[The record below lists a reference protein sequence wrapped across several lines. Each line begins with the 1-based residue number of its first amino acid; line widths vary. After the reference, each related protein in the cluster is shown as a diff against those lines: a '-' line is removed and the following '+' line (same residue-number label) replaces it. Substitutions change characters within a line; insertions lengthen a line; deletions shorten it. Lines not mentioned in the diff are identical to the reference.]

1 MSHISPSE
9 VFRVP
14 PVLRVQH
21 AGIFP
26 AARRRSGTLRRF
38 LTVAAATVLAGGPGL
53 AYGAPGN
60 VPATGQKSPGCIAS
74 GTEEAINAA
83 LVGEG
88 AAAVLCPGAVF
99 SLHHEVRFTAPRQQL
114 YTQGRPT
121 GTSRAVLRV
130 ADASLT
136 NAVMGYYQEGAAVRN
151 IEIDGNRDRLGWAQG
166 GALVEMGGTDNQVVE
181 GVYVH
186 DTRSWSGI
194 HFAGGKI
201 HDSTPTCQNGRI
213 VGNTVGP
220 SGSDKGRKWAD
231 GISLDCGHSLVEN
244 NTVTDATDGGIVIF
258 GAPGSIIQ
266 HNTVTA
272 LTRTLLGGINMVDYF
287 PTDGNY
293 TGTVVRNNTV
303 DAKGAFIKV
312 GIAMGSQVWDC
323 PTKTVYG
330 GTVKDNVLTGA
341 HFGYGY
347 AASGVR
353 DWTVTGNKD
362 EAQHVGVAGDG
373 CGGHNSRPAGF
384 QFDARSG
391 NFQSDFRPSTL
402 HYLLSVTEGP
412 ASPAKS
418 SASPTGGAAT
428 PTTNGGAAP
437 ASTPTSSAS
446 GAAASG
452 LTVQSA
458 KYHSLAKT
466 GASGNFAVIC
476 AGAVAFLG
484 AGAGI
489 WLKARKRRTTSS

>member
-1 MSHISPSE
+1 MPRSLSVH
-9 VFRVP
+9 R
-14 PVLRVQH
+14 
-21 AGIFP
+21 AGTLP
-26 AARRRSGTLRRF
+26 AARRRSGSFRRF
-38 LTVAAATVLAGGPGL
+38 LTVAAATVLVGGPGL

-60 VPATGQKSPGCIAS
+60 TPATVQKSPGCIAS

-88 AAAVLCPGAVF
+88 AQAVLCPGAVF

-121 GTSRAVLRV
+121 GASRAVLRV

-151 IEIDGNRDRLGWAQG
+151 IEVDGDRDRLGWAQG
-166 GALVEMGGTDNQVVE
+166 GALVEMGGTNNQVVE

-213 VGNTVGP
+213 VDNTVGP
-220 SGSDKGRKWAD
+220 SGSDKDRKWAD
-231 GISLDCGHSLVEN
+231 GISLDCGHSLVED

-258 GAPGSIIQ
+258 GAPGSTIQ

-272 LTRTLLGGINMVDYF
+272 RTRTLLGGINMVDYY

-293 TGTVVRNNTV
+293 TGTVVRDNTI

-323 PTKTVYG
+323 PTDTVYG
-330 GTVKDNVLTGA
+330 GTVKDNTLTGA

-362 EAQHVGVAGDG
+362 QAQHVGVAGDG
-373 CGGHNSRPAGF
+373 CGGHNSQPAGF
-384 QFDARSG
+384 QFDARAG
-391 NFQSDFRPSTL
+391 NFQSEFRPATL
-402 HYLLSVTEGP
+402 HYLLGVTEGP

-418 SASPTGGAAT
+418 SATPASRAAE

-437 ASTPTSSAS
+437 LSTPTTRAS
-446 GAAASG
+446 GGTASG
-452 LTVQSA
+452 LAAQSA
-458 KYHSLAKT
+458 KSPLAET
-466 GASGNFAVIC
+466 GASGNLGVMFL
-476 AGAVAFLG
+476 GAAAFLG
-484 AGAGI
+484 VGAGL
-489 WLKARKRRTTSS
+489 WLTARKRRTSAS